1 MAKVGYYNFVWSC
14 CCDCAQFMVIVG
26 HGGIFFNPVRNWKM
40 LWACVKKKST
50 TTLSFVFL
58 LCFMSLF
65 VCLLLQSLRSAEFDF
80 IILFYFRP
88 HTPDMCCRFA
98 VLSRHTHTLLTTAKC
113 DRKRLGHLSL
123 QKHCDFHQTQSKTW
137 VNKYYLYSAPH
148 VVASCL
154 TSSFVPFHHVYRRL
168 LVVKEIH

>member
-1 MAKVGYYNFVWSC
+1 MVVFSLILLGIEKFCELVWK
-14 CCDCAQFMVIVG
+14 
-26 HGGIFFNPVRNWKM
+26 RNRQQRC
-40 LWACVKKKST
+40 L
-50 TTLSFVFL
+50 LSFYCVL
-58 LCFMSLF
+58 W
-65 VCLLLQSLRSAEFDF
+65 VCLCAFCCNRYVLLSL
-80 IILFYFRP
+80 ILLFYFIFA
-88 HTPDMCCRFA
+88 HTLLTCCRFA